1 MLRCNTIPSYLPSYL
16 KDNHMDFN
24 PFAIWGKTMET
35 FVKMAEDSSS
45 RSSAFFAEIEKQDG
59 ARIER
64 TSAAIDEMAR
74 LQKETLAYSAKMGA
88 EMRKISIDTMKSMT
102 DKVASF
108 ATPAAPAA
116 AKAA

>member
-1 MLRCNTIPSYLPSYL
+1 
-16 KDNHMDFN
+16 MDFN

-35 FVKMAEDSSS
+35 FTKLAEDSSS
-45 RSSAFFAEIEKQDG
+45 RTSAFFAEIEKQDA

-64 TSAAIDEMAR
+64 ATSAIDEMAR

-88 EMRKISIDTMKSMT
+88 EMRKLTVEAMKSMT

-108 ATPAAPAA
+108 ASAPAPAA
-116 AKAA
+116 KA